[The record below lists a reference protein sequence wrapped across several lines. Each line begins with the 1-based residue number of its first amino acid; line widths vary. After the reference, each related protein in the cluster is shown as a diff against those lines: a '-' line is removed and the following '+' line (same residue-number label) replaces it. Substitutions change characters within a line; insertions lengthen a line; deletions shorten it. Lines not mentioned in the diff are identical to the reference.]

1 MDYPGPIKSV
11 EPFRNQL
18 KNIRLLSP
26 AREHELAVRYKE
38 TGDVE
43 AGNELVVS
51 HMPLVMG
58 IAMKYRHYQ
67 LPLEDLIQEGSMGL
81 IRALERFDPYKGFRF
96 VSFAVW
102 WVKAYIQNFII
113 KTVRLVR
120 LGTTQAQRKL
130 FYRIGQID
138 QVSDAISKAD
148 RIRELA
154 QDLRV
159 KEDEEID
166 MEARMK
172 AREWSLD
179 EIPGDPWLKNRQD
192 LFHHEAEG
200 QEEQFARVQSEQAMR
215 RLIQAALKKLDARER
230 FILRK
235 RFLEEPSWTLRQLA
249 EHFGLTRER
258 VRQLQ
263 ARALRKLRKE
273 LEAWGAA
280 DLMAA

>member
-1 MDYPGPIKSV
+1 MDYGMSFKSV
-11 EPFRNQL
+11 EPFRTQL

-26 AREHELAVRYKE
+26 AREYELAVRYKE
-38 TGDVE
+38 AGDVE

-81 IRALERFDPYKGFRF
+81 MRALERFDPYKGFRF

-113 KTVRLVR
+113 KMVRLVR

-130 FYRIGQID
+130 FYRIGHID
-138 QVSDAISKAD
+138 QVSDGASKED

-154 QDLRV
+154 EDLQV
-159 KEDEEID
+159 KENEVID

-179 EIPGDPWLKNRQD
+179 EIPGDPWLKNRQELLENQD
-192 LFHHEAEG
+192 MG
-200 QEEQFARVQSEQAMR
+200 QEELFAREQGER
-215 RLIQAALKKLDARER
+215 EIRKLIHAALKKLDTRER

-235 RFLEEPSWTLRQLA
+235 RFLEETPWTLRELA

-263 ARALRKLRKE
+263 ARGLKKLRKE